1 MQAAQLQ
8 TRGLLYPQLDRS
20 TLQVNLETLPN
31 ELAIPSS
38 VGEVLAPSSFTEV
51 DLSVER
57 ATLERGKKLP
67 SSMTN
72 AGSVKTP
79 SSTSVEK
86 ELGNIM
92 EVEDVEGLEKS
103 PAKESRQCLSPPT
116 TDTTQSHDDH
126 FHEESSIAESDA
138 VVGETKEGDD
148 NAELHKNLISSFS
161 AITQADEAESRAIL
175 QECNWGLEAAITRF
189 YDK

>member
-1 MQAAQLQ
+1 M
-8 TRGLLYPQLDRS
+8 
-20 TLQVNLETLPN
+20 NLETLPN

-38 VGEVLAPSSFTEV
+38 VREAVTPPSFDEV

-72 AGSVKTP
+72 AGSVTP
-79 SSTSVEK
+79 STILVEK

-92 EVEDVEGLEKS
+92 DEELEKTLNESKQCS
-103 PAKESRQCLSPPT
+103 PLITSEEA
-116 TDTTQSHDDH
+116 SHNSDH
-126 FHEESSIAESDA
+126 FHEESSIASDA
-138 VVGETKEGDD
+138 LAGETKEEDD
-148 NAELHKNLISSFS
+148 NATLHEDLILSFR
-161 AITQADEAESRAIL
+161 AITQADEAESRTTL
-175 QECNWGLEAAITRF
+175 QECNWGLEASITRF

>member
-1 MQAAQLQ
+1 M
-8 TRGLLYPQLDRS
+8 
-20 TLQVNLETLPN
+20 NLETLPN

-38 VGEVLAPSSFTEV
+38 VREALTPPSFDEV
-51 DLSVER
+51 DLSIER

-72 AGSVKTP
+72 AGSVTP
-79 SSTSVEK
+79 SPTSVEK

-92 EVEDVEGLEKS
+92 DEELEETLN
-103 PAKESRQCLSPPT
+103 ESKQCSPPT
-116 TDTTQSHDDH
+116 TIEEASHNNDNQ
-126 FHEESSIAESDA
+126 FCEESSIASDA
-138 VVGETKEGDD
+138 LAGETKEEDD
-148 NAELHKNLISSFS
+148 NTKLHDDLISSFRS
-161 AITQADEAESRAIL
+161 ITQADEAESRTIL

>member
-1 MQAAQLQ
+1 MQAVQLQ

-20 TLQVNLETLPN
+20 TLKVNLETLPN

-38 VGEVLAPSSFTEV
+38 VREALTSPNFTEI
-51 DLSVER
+51 DFSVER

-72 AGSVKTP
+72 ARSGSVSP
-79 SSTSVEK
+79 SRSVSVEQ
-86 ELGNIM
+86 ELGNTM
-92 EVEDVEGLEKS
+92 EEGLEQM
-103 PAKESRQCLSPPT
+103 PKESGQCSSPVT
-116 TDTTQSHDDH
+116 TETSHNNNEDY
-126 FHEESSIAESDA
+126 FHEENSVASDA

-148 NAELHKNLISSFS
+148 NAALHESLISYFRT
-161 AITQADEAESRAIL
+161 ITQADETESRTIL